1 LDINKILKES
11 PDNNCQLCGNEMRTY
26 FMKKNFCKSCK
37 KQIHDNIMAL
47 LLEEEM
53 TGSPALKATA
63 RRLYEANYSTLTS

>member
-1 LDINKILKES
+1 
-11 PDNNCQLCGNEMRTY
+11 
-26 FMKKNFCKSCK
+26 
-37 KQIHDNIMAL
+37 MAL